1 MCCSAINVIVYCVE
15 RAIEDHEIVVDI
27 YSTWPRQ
34 NSNTFVFKLLETK
47 YDLFE
52 KPIVSYYYHVC
63 HYHMFNIFRIISHPI
78 CH

>member
-1 MCCSAINVIVYCVE
+1 M
-15 RAIEDHEIVVDI
+15 IEDHEIVVDV

-34 NSNTFVFKLLETK
+34 NSNTFVFKFLEIK

-52 KPIVSYYYHVC
+52 NPTVSDAHIVIYYAQGMYSIV
-63 HYHMFNIFRIISHPI
+63 FRHISRLI

>member
-1 MCCSAINVIVYCVE
+1 MV
-15 RAIEDHEIVVDI
+15 EDHEIVVDI

-34 NSNTFVFKLLETK
+34 NANTFMFKLLETK

-52 KPIVSYYYHVC
+52 NPIVSFCILVTIATFVMYSNV
-63 HYHMFNIFRIISHPI
+63 FRIISHLI